1 MRTINSL
8 LQASE
13 AVELPFLVEN
23 SLVETRTQY
32 TDLQKEQLFMGKLS
46 DGEEIQRIGAKYK
59 GYAPRTIR
67 EKEKK
72 GQPTDRVTLRD
83 TGEFYFEVFADPRA
97 DGIVVGSADSKSE
110 QLQEDYG
117 PKIFGLSD
125 DPKQQYINQV
135 RPELVK
141 QMTDQLNKK

>member
-13 AVELPFLVEN
+13 KTDLPFLVEN
-23 SLVETRTQY
+23 SMIETAPIY
-32 TDLQKEQLFMGKLS
+32 TDLQREQLFSGIQADGK
-46 DGEEIQRIGAKYK
+46 EIERLGADYK

-72 GQPTDRVTLRD
+72 GQPTDRVTLKD
-83 TGEFYFEVFADPRA
+83 TGEFYLDIFADPRA
-97 DGIVVGSADSKSE
+97 EGIIVDSADSKSQ

-117 PKIFGLSD
+117 TKIFGLSD
-125 DPKQQYINQV
+125 NPKQLYINKL
-135 RPELVK
+135 RPEMVK
-141 QMTDQLNKK
+141 QLTDQLNKK